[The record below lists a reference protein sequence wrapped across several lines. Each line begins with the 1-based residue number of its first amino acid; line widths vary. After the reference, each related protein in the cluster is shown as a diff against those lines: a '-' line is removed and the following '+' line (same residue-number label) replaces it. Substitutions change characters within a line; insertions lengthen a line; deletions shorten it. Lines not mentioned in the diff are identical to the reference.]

1 MEEKTIITGEKG
13 RFYKLFVIAAGLFL
27 FVLLLFIL
35 NAFNC
40 RSYTF
45 HSRYY
50 GDSSYTRSFFDLFIF
65 ETAHYGGER
74 FFLGITLY
82 LSILFGI
89 ISMIIYLSYRKVS
102 ITVTDKRVYGTAAW
116 GKRVDLP
123 FDSISAVGT
132 SMMQGISVATSSG
145 AIKFKFIKN
154 FKEIH
159 SAISQ
164 LLLERQDKE
173 KPVATTTIKQE
184 TPQSNADELK
194 KYKDLLDSG
203 IITQEEFDAKKK
215 QILGL

>member
-13 RFYKLFVIAAGLFL
+13 RFYKLFVIAASLFL
-27 FVLLLFIL
+27 FVLLLYIL

-40 RSYTF
+40 RSY
-45 HSRYY
+45 SYY
-50 GDSSYTRSFFDLFIF
+50 YYDKYPITSSFFDLFRF
-65 ETAHYGGER
+65 ETAFYGGER

-82 LSILFGI
+82 LSILLGI

-154 FKEIH
+154 FKDIH

-164 LLLERQDKE
+164 LLLERQGKE
-173 KPVATTTIKQE
+173 KPVETTTIKQE
-184 TPQSNADELK
+184 IPQSNADELK
-194 KYKDLLDSG
+194 KYKDLLDCG
-203 IITQEEFDAKKK
+203 VITQEEFDTKKK
-215 QILGL
+215 QLLGL